1 MDRIIND
8 VWLLVYTT
16 YCGTFEPSHAKYM
29 IDNPSSI
36 VFSNLDTQILRVM
49 WFGLT
54 PKSYIGIRHVFKH
67 IIDLM
72 LNHDD
77 HSKLD
82 G

>member
-1 MDRIIND
+1 MM
-8 VWLLVYTT
+8 
-16 YCGTFEPSHAKYM
+16 CGFLCILPIVVHLNRHIAKYM

-54 PKSYIGIRHVFKH
+54 PKSDIGIRHVFKN

-72 LNHDD
+72 FNHDD

-82 G
+82 S